1 MKISRRVLVG
11 AGLVT
16 AGLLYTASMVAW
28 RDEAHPSGQPAVFEV
43 RTHPV
48 RTSAASQRLAAEWR
62 ALLGEC
68 NGSTD
73 PEALRKRL
81 AKLKAGWLEEDDLH
95 LVAQTAAQ
103 LLRSGEDAETGIPFK
118 IGTGS
123 SIRGWPSMRVFLLDV
138 LAITDPDLASAVA
151 REVLASTNSAEEYA
165 VALKPLVESGTWKAS
180 DAELADHFSRLL
192 SRDDW
197 QGRAGFLEALD
208 LSRVVSSPATTEAL
222 ARWVDTSPQAA
233 SAGEMALHETA
244 AQSPGLLVGLVSAE
258 PTLFADQPDLRAGLM
273 ARAEI
278 SKEAQAVGVESYL
291 KDTAVSSAEKEQ
303 FLALFPLRSATT
315 GTRLYGSAPMPFER
329 GKVAADDRAALE
341 AVGRWKEDPALSTL
355 LPSLEALEGRLEGW
369 VRQAGD

>member
-1 MKISRRVLVG
+1 MKISRPVLVG
-11 AGLVT
+11 AALAAT
-16 AGLLYTASMVAW
+16 GLLYTATTTWTNEDHSSVRQAAVA
-28 RDEAHPSGQPAVFEV
+28 EGKTS
-43 RTHPV
+43 PV
-48 RTSAASQRLAAEWR
+48 RSIGGSQRLAAEWR
-62 ALLGEC
+62 ALLEEC
-68 NGSTD
+68 KGDPD
-73 PEALRKRL
+73 PEILRERL

-138 LAITDPDLASAVA
+138 LAITDPDLASVVA
-151 REVLASTNSAEEYA
+151 REILASTNSAEEFA

-192 SRDDW
+192 SHAEW
-197 QGRAGFLEALD
+197 QDRAGFLEALD

-222 ARWVDTSPQAA
+222 ARWMDTSPQAS

-244 AQSPGLLVGLVSAE
+244 AQAPGLLVGLVSAE
-258 PTLFADQPDLRAGLM
+258 PALFSDQPDLRAGLM

-291 KDTAVSSAEKEQ
+291 RDAAVPAGEKEQ
-303 FLALFPLRSATT
+303 FLALFPLRSTTT
-315 GTRLYGSAPMPFER
+315 GTRLYGAAPMPFER

-355 LPSLEALEGRLEGW
+355 LPSLEALEGRLQGW